1 MFKRYQFWLAK
12 FSRDRS
18 GSTAVEFAMIAGP
31 FFALIFA
38 VIEST
43 MIFFASATL
52 ENGVLEV
59 SRFIR
64 TGQAQ
69 AGEMSAGQFHAEL
82 CARVDMMLDCDALTV
97 DIQTFENFG
106 SVAFL
111 NPIDGGGNFSVNPQ
125 FQMGDAGE
133 IVLIRAFYE
142 WDVFTPGV
150 GFVMANMSNGE
161 QRLLQASTAFR
172 NEPFGSILGP

>member
-1 MFKRYQFWLAK
+1 MIGQLRRRLRG
-12 FSRDRS
+12 FSGDDE

-38 VIEST
+38 VVEST
-43 MIFFASATL
+43 MIFFGSVVL

-69 AGEMSAGQFHAEL
+69 SGDMSASQFHDEL
-82 CARVDMMLDCDALTV
+82 CARINMMLDCDALTV
-97 DIQTFENFG
+97 DVQTFDNFG
-106 SVAFL
+106 SVDFL
-111 NPIDGGGNFSVNPQ
+111 NPIEDGNFAVNPQ
-125 FQMGDAGE
+125 FEMGNAGQ
-133 IVLIRAFYE
+133 IVLVRAFYE

-150 GFVMANMSNGE
+150 GFIMANMNNGT

-172 NEPFGSILGP
+172 NEPFGGAIED